1 MSALWVINIR
11 KNANRQYLTSFCN
24 FYIFSLFC
32 PQLKVIV
39 KLLKHFFQI
48 LWEQQNVWG
57 HSKYLFF
64 LLFTWSVWNDLQ
76 SLKFQIYY
84 IEQTKVTMNR
94 NFKISGLDETKKLCF
109 FFAVSLC
116 SKSISLRWP
125 GKLFERSILLQFTD
139 TGNSNP
145 SSHRTRNIQSWFKE
159 NSNPITHTNN
169 SCPDSRKIP
178 ILVLIQYT
186 CNIMSWFK
194 ENSNPITKQIIPV
207 LIQKN
212 SCPLKIILFWFK
224 ENSPF
229 TNNPVLIQEEFQP
242 YYILSCSNS
251 SRILI
256 LLHIIL
262 SWFKQNSNPI
272 TFYPVLIQ

>member
-1 MSALWVINIR
+1 MFLFCRLPLLQVYISTLAWQALWAV
-11 KNANRQYLTSFCN
+11 N
-24 FYIFSLFC
+24 FASIYR
-32 PQLKVIV
+32 
-39 KLLKHFFQI
+39 HR
-48 LWEQQNVWG
+48 
-57 HSKYLFF
+57 
-64 LLFTWSVWNDLQ
+64 
-76 SLKFQIYY
+76 KFQSY
-84 IEQTKVTMNR
+84 
-94 NFKISGLDETKKLCF
+94 S
-109 FFAVSLC
+109 
-116 SKSISLRWP
+116 
-125 GKLFERSILLQFTD
+125 
-139 TGNSNP
+139 